1 MELPVNITAMYEAF
15 VKVYILLMILSL
27 SVLHPPLL
35 KVFLSFK
42 LVFLFNFF
50 DLLMALQT
58 FKK

>member
-42 LVFLFNFF
+42 LFFLFNFF
-50 DLLMALQT
+50 DLHMALQT